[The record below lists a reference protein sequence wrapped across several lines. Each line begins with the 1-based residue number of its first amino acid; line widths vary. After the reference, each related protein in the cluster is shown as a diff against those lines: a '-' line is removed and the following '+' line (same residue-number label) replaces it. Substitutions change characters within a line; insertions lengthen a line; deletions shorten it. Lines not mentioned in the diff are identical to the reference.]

1 MKRFFT
7 FVLTISLIISCM
19 TFSVQ
24 AVSFADDYVFPAGLP
39 TKYRS
44 SIFTVSVDETPVGT
58 YKAGLN
64 VWGNE
69 VACCAFSTAT
79 AVTITVTTDFAFSSA
94 RILPRSANISCS
106 KSGNTLTFSIT
117 SPQNLTVLFDENF
130 QGNVLHIFAQAPD
143 SDIIDRED
151 TNTIYFGPG
160 YYDYAS
166 QSPLRV
172 ESGQTLYL
180 AAGAVLRGR
189 VLVSNASNVT
199 ICGRGIILNDFTTSD
214 GYDSVA
220 LTLKN
225 SSNVT
230 IKDVTI
236 LRNSASWSAFMW
248 KCGNVS
254 VENVKILNPKYAC
267 SDGFDIANSHD
278 VTFNNL
284 FIRSCDD
291 SIAIKG
297 TGNHGYNVAEN
308 PAETQANYRISILN
322 SQVWSDTNNALGIG
336 AETVAAY
343 YDEITF
349 ENIDILYNY
358 DDYTYPDQFT
368 ERSALNICALN
379 ATNISNI
386 TYADIRVEKAKRLIS
401 VTMPNDFWFGSLQGN
416 WNWNGSF
423 SGITYRNIISYSNGS
438 NEIQILGH
446 DSTHTISDIQ
456 FDNIQINGQ
465 ILDLSSPL
473 FKTNKYTK
481 QVKLCN
487 NGIVLQT
494 KDGPFGS
501 NVHNAAEEYSAGMQG
516 YKQWFYRTWTNG
528 VGNADM
534 LWNRDGSY
542 HWRGVHA
549 YDAIWMYDNTLYM
562 HPDTDQTML
571 EWTASSA
578 GTIQISGSVRKYD
591 VAGGDGVSLSIWKN
605 NTLIWPTAGWRTISY
620 NDSIGLSHDFAV
632 DVNCGDVI
640 SFRVDEGDNNAYDTT
655 IWDAN
660 IVYNFYRSY

>member
-1 MKRFFT
+1 MGDDSMKRFLT

-230 IKDVTI
+230 IKDCEI
-236 LRNSASWSAFMW
+236 QLRGVRL
-248 KCGNVS
+248 CGN
-254 VENVKILNPKYAC
+254 
-267 SDGFDIANSHD
+267 
-278 VTFNNL
+278 
-284 FIRSCDD
+284 
-291 SIAIKG
+291 
-297 TGNHGYNVAEN
+297 
-308 PAETQANYRISILN
+308 AET
-322 SQVWSDTNNALGIG
+322 
-336 AETVAAY
+336 
-343 YDEITF
+343 
-349 ENIDILYNY
+349 
-358 DDYTYPDQFT
+358 
-368 ERSALNICALN
+368 
-379 ATNISNI
+379 
-386 TYADIRVEKAKRLIS
+386 
-401 VTMPNDFWFGSLQGN
+401 
-416 WNWNGSF
+416 
-423 SGITYRNIISYSNGS
+423 
-438 NEIQILGH
+438 
-446 DSTHTISDIQ
+446 
-456 FDNIQINGQ
+456 
-465 ILDLSSPL
+465 SPL
-473 FKTNKYTK
+473 KT
-481 QVKLCN
+481 
-487 NGIVLQT
+487 
-494 KDGPFGS
+494 
-501 NVHNAAEEYSAGMQG
+501 
-516 YKQWFYRTWTNG
+516 
-528 VGNADM
+528 
-534 LWNRDGSY
+534 
-542 HWRGVHA
+542 
-549 YDAIWMYDNTLYM
+549 
-562 HPDTDQTML
+562 
-571 EWTASSA
+571 
-578 GTIQISGSVRKYD
+578 
-591 VAGGDGVSLSIWKN
+591 
-605 NTLIWPTAGWRTISY
+605 
-620 NDSIGLSHDFAV
+620 
-632 DVNCGDVI
+632 
-640 SFRVDEGDNNAYDTT
+640 
-655 IWDAN
+655 
-660 IVYNFYRSY
+660 